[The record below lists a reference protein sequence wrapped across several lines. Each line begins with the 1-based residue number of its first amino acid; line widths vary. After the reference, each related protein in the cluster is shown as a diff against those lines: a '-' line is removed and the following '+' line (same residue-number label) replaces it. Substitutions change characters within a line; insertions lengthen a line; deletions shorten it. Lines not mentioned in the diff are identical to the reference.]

1 MINRRKKIKFYFLR
15 TMIVALIFNFLAIG
29 APLTSFSV
37 AQAATG
43 YQAKAAIYS
52 PAQKL
57 TLNAGTKSKIK
68 INYRNLGETTWL
80 NSGTNALKV
89 NADATAQKFSHPQWL
104 SATTPIKLYY
114 PAVKTGE
121 TIWFEIPITVPQ
133 LNGTYNL
140 EFSLLAGATAVTNST
155 ATFTITVTGGK
166 NPPAPAPAP
175 SQTKTVSGL
184 NEVLSFNAQQKS
196 NLPITIDSD
205 NYQLKFNGQAIDSQ
219 KLGSRFQIDFN
230 FDVKRYFINN
240 QYGARILMTDQPID
254 FVPTDSTAQLKL
266 TAGLPAGTGSA
277 QAGLEYS
284 FCGHLQFNYQE
295 NKQALTILT
304 DAPATCAPKLLPG
317 QAPVTP
323 TPPAAQFWQIIP
335 ADINIIN
342 DLRMTDPIIKVGLLY
357 QTAQSEDELP
367 LKIHT
372 LNQAPYE
379 IRDDQGGLL
388 TLATAGDYLSVD
400 FDFKLKRYF
409 LIDSDGKRL
418 SMTDQPLHFIARSP
432 DTIFEIAS
440 WKNGPF
446 WGMNVND
453 NDYRGNI
460 IIKYNSNTDRL
471 WLINELSLEE
481 YMKGMSEV
489 PDSWPTEM
497 LKAQQIAARTYA
509 MFRYINPKY
518 TNSPDPDDD
527 PIFTVRSTQAD
538 QVYRGYQAE
547 LRNPNLVAA
556 AAATRGIIATY
567 NNDPISAYYFSQ
579 SDGRTRS
586 SVEANM
592 TKVAVDY
599 LPGVIDPPG
608 EGKTLLGHG
617 VGLPQYGGR
626 AAANQGANYSQIL
639 KYYYRGIDLKKFY
652 P

>member
-1 MINRRKKIKFYFLR
+1 
-15 TMIVALIFNFLAIG
+15 MIVALIFNFLAIG

>member
-1 MINRRKKIKFYFLR
+1 M
-15 TMIVALIFNFLAIG
+15 VALVFIFLG
-29 APLTSFSV
+29 ASATS
-37 AQAATG
+37 AQAASAS

-57 TLNAGTKSKIK
+57 TLKAGAKSKIK
-68 INYRNLGETTWL
+68 IDYRNLGKTTWL

-89 NADATAQKFSHPQWL
+89 KADATAQKFSHPQWL

-140 EFSLLAGATAVTNST
+140 EFSLLAGATAVTNSA

-166 NPPAPAPAP
+166 NPPAPATDP
-175 SQTKTVSGL
+175 TKTVSGSPASPSL
-184 NEVLSFNAQQKS
+184 GGNEVLSFNAQQKS
-196 NLPITIDSD
+196 NLPVTIDSD
-205 NYQLKFNGQAIDSQ
+205 NYQLKFNGQTIDSQ
-219 KLGSRFQIDFN
+219 KLGPRFQIDFN

-240 QYGARILMTDQPID
+240 QYGTRVLMTDQPID

-266 TAGLPAGTGSA
+266 TAGLPADTGSA
-277 QAGLEYS
+277 QAGPEYS
-284 FCGHLQFNYQE
+284 FCGHLQFNYQAG
-295 NKQALTILT
+295 KQALTILT

-317 QAPVTP
+317 LTPVAP
-323 TPPAAQFWQIIP
+323 TPPAASFWQIVP
-335 ADINIIN
+335 TDINIIN
-342 DLRMTDPIIKVGLLY
+342 DLRMTEPTIKVGLLY
-357 QTAQSEDELP
+357 QTDQPASTGQSSLGGSEDELP
-367 LKIHT
+367 FKIHT

-388 TLATAGDYLSVD
+388 TLATSGDYLSVD
-400 FDFKLKRYF
+400 FDFKLKKYF

-418 SMTDQPLHFIARSP
+418 TMTDQPLHFIARSP

-453 NDYRGNI
+453 NDYRGDI

-471 WLINELSLEE
+471 WLINEIAMEE
-481 YMKGMSEV
+481 YMKGMSEIS
-489 PDSWPTEM
+489 DSWPIEM

-556 AAATRGIIATY
+556 ATATRGIIATY
-567 NNDPISAYYFSQ
+567 NNDPILAYYFSQ
-579 SDGRTRS
+579 SNGRTRS
-586 SVEANM
+586 SVEAGM
-592 TKVAVDY
+592 TRVAVDY
-599 LPGVIDPPG
+599 LPGVVDPPG
-608 EGKTLLGHG
+608 EGKTLKGHG
-617 VGLPQYGGR
+617 VGLPQYGGK
-626 AAANQGANYSQIL
+626 AAADQGANYSQIL